1 MLKRFAQSLG
11 LIRKEDKGYITKKEF
26 SNVPKTMGMN
36 VQSRDVYVRIVH
48 AGGRE
53 ELYQNAV
60 SVSQLMEK
68 YPGMCVARP
77 EVFKNPSESLLW
89 PENKLLPGQKYYMI
103 PSTTAQKL
111 KQKHLEKFKIQ
122 GPAEGVVDM
131 SDARITWEV
140 RGDNMDESV
149 RSAKDFYV
157 SGESW
162 SERPNKRGVRK
173 KKAFVPPLPKTRM
186 FHGYEWEPS
195 LTSVLELSP

>member
-1 MLKRFAQSLG
+1 MLKRFGQSLG
-11 LIRKEDKGYITKKEF
+11 LVREEDKDSIRKKEF
-26 SNVPKTMGMN
+26 GKVPITLDMT
-36 VQSRDVYVRIVH
+36 VQSRDVCVRIVH

-60 SVSQLMEK
+60 STSQLMEK
-68 YPGMCVARP
+68 YPGMCVTRP
-77 EVFKNPSESLLW
+77 EVFKNPLESFLL
-89 PENKLLPGQKYYMI
+89 PEDKLLPGQKYYMI

-111 KQKHLEKFKIQ
+111 KQKHLKKFKVQ
-122 GPAEGVVDM
+122 GPAEGVVDK

-157 SGESW
+157 SGGSW

-173 KKAFVPPLPKTRM
+173 KKAFVPPLPNTRM
-186 FHGYEWEPS
+186 FHDYKWEPS
-195 LTSVLELSP
+195 LASVLELSP